1 MLNIS
6 ICSGKSELDDNDL
19 DKTAFI
25 FINLMDNELD
35 KGYRH

>member
-19 DKTAFI
+19 GKTAVI
-25 FINLMDNELD
+25 FISLMDNELD